1 MLGPCHR
8 MKKAKKLFLRKKRG
22 STDVKYLMVTV
33 RAFISRRVLYLCWLK
48 LMCKVDF
55 TKHFQCCDS

>member
-1 MLGPCHR
+1 ME
-8 MKKAKKLFLRKKRG
+8 KAKKLIFEGKNG
-22 STDVKYLMVTV
+22 SIDVKYLMVTE
-33 RAFISRRVLYLCWLK
+33 RALISRRVLYLCWLK